1 MCGMVS
7 IQIIFFV
14 YIFVVSSI
22 KNHTL
27 EYIQILHGGTELLP
41 VVPEVNLEISRYRV
55 EVYQQKY
62 HANEV

>member
-7 IQIIFFV
+7 IQIILFV

-22 KNHTL
+22 KDHTL
-27 EYIQILHGGTELLP
+27 EYIQILRGGTELLP
-41 VVPEVNLEISRYRV
+41 VVPEANLEISRYRV
-55 EVYQQKY
+55 EVYQQNY